1 MRQKHNLWN
10 FNDSEQ
16 LQMAHDSTPVYVL
29 PRLQSAVDHMTT
41 LNTFVVL
48 SSRVSF
54 EDLVLV
60 LLGVGLKRPVPTE
73 TLQTTQHRQ

>member
-1 MRQKHNLWN
+1 MMKENIIKH
-10 FNDSEQ
+10 
-16 LQMAHDSTPVYVL
+16 A
-29 PRLQSAVDHMTT
+29 
-41 LNTFVVL
+41 VL